1 MKKFFHEFKEFAMR
15 GNVLDMAI
23 GVVIGAAFGKI
34 TTSLVN
40 DIIMP
45 LIGLITGGID
55 LTQWN
60 IVLNKAAVAAGA
72 DPVTL
77 GIGNLLAVI
86 LDFIIVLI
94 MASSMDKDCVLSF
107 IPVAVLQ
114 GSMTALAVVLS
125 GFMTDAVLNNIS
137 LVGNILISCV
147 GINLV
152 WPKTIN
158 VANLLPALL
167 VAVGMTG
174 IV

>member
-1 MKKFFHEFKEFAMR
+1 MKKFFNEFKTFAMR

-34 TTSLVN
+34 TTSVVN

-60 IVLNKAAVAAGA
+60 ILLNSAAVEAGA

-86 LDFIIVLI
+86 LDFIIVAFAMFL
-94 MASSMDKDCVLSF
+94 
-107 IPVAVLQ
+107 
-114 GSMTALAVVLS
+114 
-125 GFMTDAVLNNIS
+125 
-137 LVGNILISCV
+137 LVK
-147 GINLV
+147 GINKLHSLGKKDEE
-152 WPKTIN
+152 PAPEEPDATT
-158 VANLLPALL
+158 AEELLTEIRDLL
-167 VAVGMTG
+167 KEQQK
-174 IV
+174 

>member
-45 LIGLITGGID
+45 PIGLITGGID

-60 IVLNKAAVAAGA
+60 IILNKTAVAAGDA
-72 DPVTL
+72 APVML

-86 LDFIIVLI
+86 LDFIIVAFA
-94 MASSMDKDCVLSF
+94 MF
-107 IPVAVLQ
+107 
-114 GSMTALAVVLS
+114 
-125 GFMTDAVLNNIS
+125 
-137 LVGNILISCV
+137 
-147 GINLV
+147 
-152 WPKTIN
+152 
-158 VANLLPALL
+158 LL
-167 VAVGMTG
+167 VKAMNKLAALKKKDEEPAPEEPAGPTTEELLAE
-174 IV
+174 IRDLLKEQK

>member
-55 LTQWN
+55 LTHWN
-60 IVLNKAAVAAGA
+60 IILNKAAVAAGDA
-72 DPVTL
+72 APVML

-86 LDFIIVLI
+86 LDFIIVAFV
-94 MASSMDKDCVLSF
+94 MF
-107 IPVAVLQ
+107 
-114 GSMTALAVVLS
+114 
-125 GFMTDAVLNNIS
+125 
-137 LVGNILISCV
+137 
-147 GINLV
+147 
-152 WPKTIN
+152 
-158 VANLLPALL
+158 LL
-167 VAVGMTG
+167 VKAMNKLAALKKKDEEPAPETPAGPTTEELLAE
-174 IV
+174 IRDLLKEQK

>member
-1 MKKFFHEFKEFAMR
+1 MKKFFNEFKTFAMR

-34 TTSLVN
+34 TTSVVN

-60 IVLNKAAVAAGA
+60 ILLNSAAVDAGA

-86 LDFIIVLI
+86 LDFIIVAFAMFL
-94 MASSMDKDCVLSF
+94 
-107 IPVAVLQ
+107 
-114 GSMTALAVVLS
+114 
-125 GFMTDAVLNNIS
+125 
-137 LVGNILISCV
+137 LVK
-147 GINLV
+147 GINKLHSLGKKDEE
-152 WPKTIN
+152 PAPEEPDAPT
-158 VANLLPALL
+158 AEELLTEIRDLL
-167 VAVGMTG
+167 KEQQK
-174 IV
+174 

>member
-1 MKKFFHEFKEFAMR
+1 MKKFFSEFKTFAMR
-15 GNVLDMAI
+15 GNVMDMAI

-60 IVLNKAAVAAGA
+60 IILNKTAVAAGA

-86 LDFIIVLI
+86 LDFIIVAFA
-94 MASSMDKDCVLSF
+94 MF
-107 IPVAVLQ
+107 
-114 GSMTALAVVLS
+114 
-125 GFMTDAVLNNIS
+125 
-137 LVGNILISCV
+137 
-147 GINLV
+147 
-152 WPKTIN
+152 
-158 VANLLPALL
+158 LL
-167 VAVGMTG
+167 VKAMNKLAALKKKDEEPAPEEPAGPTTEELLAE
-174 IV
+174 IRDLLKEQK

>member
-34 TTSLVN
+34 TTSVVN

-60 IVLNKAAVAAGA
+60 IVLNKAAVEGGA

-86 LDFIIVLI
+86 LDFIIVAFA
-94 MASSMDKDCVLSF
+94 MF
-107 IPVAVLQ
+107 
-114 GSMTALAVVLS
+114 
-125 GFMTDAVLNNIS
+125 
-137 LVGNILISCV
+137 
-147 GINLV
+147 
-152 WPKTIN
+152 
-158 VANLLPALL
+158 LL
-167 VAVGMTG
+167 VKAMNKLAALKKKEEEPEEEEEEKPTSEELLTE
-174 IV
+174 IRDLLKEQK

>member
-60 IVLNKAAVAAGA
+60 IILNKTAVAAGA

-86 LDFIIVLI
+86 LDFIIVAFA
-94 MASSMDKDCVLSF
+94 MF
-107 IPVAVLQ
+107 
-114 GSMTALAVVLS
+114 
-125 GFMTDAVLNNIS
+125 
-137 LVGNILISCV
+137 
-147 GINLV
+147 
-152 WPKTIN
+152 
-158 VANLLPALL
+158 LL
-167 VAVGMTG
+167 VKAMNKLAALKKKDEEPAPEELTHLKKQEEQAQEPEEPAGPTTEELLTE
-174 IV
+174 IRDLLKEQK